1 MLVLAAL
8 LLLAFPLLL
17 TFAKFVAELAV
28 SNHQLLRFTAG
39 NLRGLSLLDDL
50 GVFLHSSQEL
60 KLLYQKKAELLH
72 AVGSYAFN
80 GP

>member
-39 NLRGLSLLDDL
+39 NLLGLFCFLNL
-50 GVFLHSSQEL
+50 GVFLQASQEL
-60 KLLYQKKAELLH
+60 
-72 AVGSYAFN
+72 
-80 GP
+80 

>member
-39 NLRGLSLLDDL
+39 NLLVLLRFDDL
-50 GVFLHSSQEL
+50 GILLQPAQE
-60 KLLYQKKAELLH
+60 
-72 AVGSYAFN
+72 F
-80 GP
+80 

>member
-39 NLRGLSLLDDL
+39 NLLRLFHFLNLGILL
-50 GVFLHSSQEL
+50 HASQEL
-60 KLLYQKKAELLH
+60 
-72 AVGSYAFN
+72 
-80 GP
+80 

>member
-39 NLRGLSLLDDL
+39 NLLGSFYFLDF
-50 GVFLHSSQEL
+50 GI
-60 KLLYQKKAELLH
+60 LLH
-72 AVGSYAFN
+72 AAQEL
-80 GP
+80 